1 MRNRK
6 KIELVKC
13 PYCNEEQK
21 KITTNHLKKHNI
33 AYIDYLKEYEKDK
46 YYVQVVTE
54 FIWDFYKPCSNKYI
68 EQVLLTNSR
77 KYGWLTKYAM
87 GKNYLDSEIE
97 NAEKRAMQSNKLIK
111 LNNTRPFPFSKSDIM
126 KHLRQETTVGI
137 YSVSEKSSFLTFDI
151 DEDNL
156 NYVESIYNNLRC
168 FGIEDNQ
175 ILMSYSGNK
184 GYHITIFFNYPIS
197 KARLRKL
204 FNLILRESNL
214 LGNKRENGS
223 EVIEARGVSD
233 QGVKLPLS
241 INRKNKVEYRK
252 INNWEDWEQRQ
263 TQGKGN
269 YCFLTNEY
277 GCEIDTLEKIIR
289 MQKIDSGKVLE
300 IINDFD
306 EELTFEYNIDGA
318 TVKEFKELTDE
329 VNLQAFGNNINE
341 INASI
346 KAKLE
351 KPIEAK
357 ERNKTLLQIAVFNKS
372 QGMTAEENEK
382 FLISF
387 SADKKH
393 KFETSLE
400 ENIKEIKAMIK
411 TIYYSDTANKYKIAT
426 GIKDLVFKKNEIL
439 EILTVKEKPIRK
451 LYFVMFTHFK
461 LYGDKN
467 TNQFFMKYERIR
479 RLLNI
484 DGKTINKGL
493 IQLEKLNK
501 ITFVRKGERDEES
514 LEYRN
519 LANIYTLVYEVTVS
533 EVDKGY
539 KLLCGKEENKSHT
552 VTYVNFEMMCAKALS
567 KDEIKKYFVN
577 SAQILKYKY
586 QKLQEIS

>member
-21 KITTNHLKKHNI
+21 KITANHLKKHSI

-97 NAEKRAMQSNKLIK
+97 NAEKQAMQSNKLIK

-126 KHLRQETTVGI
+126 KHLRQETTIGI

-156 NYVESIYNNLRC
+156 DYVESIYNNLRC
-168 FGIEDNQ
+168 FEIEDNQ

-184 GYHITIFFNYPIS
+184 GYHITIFFSYPIS
-197 KARLRKL
+197 KQRLRKL
-204 FNLILRESNL
+204 FNIILRESNL
-214 LGNKRENGS
+214 FGDKRENGAD
-223 EVIEARGVSD
+223 VIESRGVTD
-233 QGVKLPLS
+233 QGVKLPFS
-241 INRKNKVEYRK
+241 INRKNKAEYRK

-263 TQGKGN
+263 RQGKGN
-269 YCFLTNEY
+269 FCFLINQY
-277 GCEIDTLEKIIR
+277 GCEIDTLEKVIS
-289 MQKIDSGKVLE
+289 MQKIDSGEVLE
-300 IINDFD
+300 IINDFQ
-306 EELTFEYNIDGA
+306 EELTFEHDIDGD
-318 TVKEFKELTDE
+318 TVNEFKELTDE

-341 INASI
+341 INDSI

-372 QGMTAEENEK
+372 QGMAGEENEK
-382 FLISF
+382 FLINF
-387 SADKKH
+387 SVDKKH
-393 KFETSLE
+393 KFKTSLE

-426 GIKDLVFKKNEIL
+426 GIKDLVFTKNEIL
-439 EILTVKEKPIRK
+439 EILTVKEKPLRK

-461 LYGDKN
+461 LYGDKS

-479 RLLNI
+479 GLLNI
-484 DGKTINKGL
+484 DGKTINKEL

-501 ITFVRKGERDEES
+501 IAFVRKGERDEES
-514 LEYRN
+514 LECRN
-519 LANIYTLVYEVTVS
+519 LANIYTLIYKVIVS
-533 EVDKGY
+533 KVDKGH
-539 KLLCGKEENKSHT
+539 KLL
-552 VTYVNFEMMCAKALS
+552 YVKCRTS
-567 KDEIKKYFVN
+567 KF
-577 SAQILKYKY
+577 SF
-586 QKLQEIS
+586 